1 MGSGT
6 TGCMYSVASS
16 LAGKPTLGTGAL
28 IVCWLSGSSDGHAS
42 GAPVLTGAIFVV
54 CSEAVPAGL
63 TGGIALVLSAS
74 YGTALPVA
82 LSLN

>member
-1 MGSGT
+1 
-6 TGCMYSVASS
+6 
-16 LAGKPTLGTGAL
+16 
-28 IVCWLSGSSDGHAS
+28 LSGSSDGHAS
-42 GAPVLTGAIFVV
+42 VGAAALTGAIFVV
-54 CSEAVPAGL
+54 CSEAVPPGL